1 MGLNIPSLIS
11 VSVTGLIH
19 LSGGFSTNLGRVEVL
34 YNGVWG
40 NVCNISILE
49 VQAVC
54 NILAYKNSGAG
65 ILFLN

>member
-1 MGLNIPSLIS
+1 M
-11 VSVTGLIH
+11 H